1 MENVAGNTA
10 PRDVTSPEDLVN
22 PETMRREAMY
32 QTSMSFFRKWLS
44 DGLITK
50 EEYAIID
57 TKMNEKYRPIIG
69 TLLSDPSLI

>member
-1 MENVAGNTA
+1 MENGQENTVHRNA
-10 PRDVTSPEDLVN
+10 TSPGDLAN
-22 PETMRREAMY
+22 PETMRHEVMY
-32 QTSMSFFRKWLS
+32 QASMHFFRKWLS

-57 TKMNEKYRPIIG
+57 TKMNEKYHPIIG